1 MSDLDAGGAEW
12 PIVTTHRRQQW
23 FILFGVVALSFNL
36 RPAATSVG
44 PVLGDLTNDLGMSAT
59 TAGVLT
65 TLPVLCFA
73 AFGALAPWAARRIGM
88 HRVMLCALVTA
99 TAALLVRAE
108 APSSPLFIV
117 TTVIALAGMA
127 TANVML
133 PSIIKL
139 HFPDRIGQLTAV
151 YATTLAIGMTMA
163 SALTVP
169 IAEAGGSW
177 RWGLA
182 TWGITAGLAAI
193 PWLGLIAHDVRPEE
207 SARSQIGFLQVA
219 RTPTAWW
226 MAVYFGMQSLH
237 AYAMFGW
244 LPEIFRDAGFS
255 ARDAGLLLAVTTAT
269 GIPVSFIMPRIAVRL
284 SNQTM
289 PVLVITAFCGAGYV
303 GLAAWPSHGAVIWAA
318 LVGIG
323 TGSFPLILTMIG
335 LRTRT
340 SDGTA
345 ALSSF
350 TQSVGYLIG
359 GIGPFMMGVL
369 YDATGGWT
377 APLVV
382 LMMLVIPLGLSGLLA
397 AQPRFVEDELHARAV
412 ASC

>member
-1 MSDLDAGGAEW
+1 MRGGAEW
-12 PIVTTHRRQQW
+12 PVVATHRRQQW
-23 FILFGVVALSFNL
+23 FILLGVVVLSFNL

-44 PVLGDLTNDLGMSAT
+44 PVLGDLSDDLGMSAT

-73 AFGALAPWAARRIGM
+73 AFGAVAPWLARQIGM
-88 HRVMLCALVTA
+88 HRVMLCALGLA
-99 TAALLVRAE
+99 TVALLLRAD
-108 APSSPLFIV
+108 AASPPLFIV
-117 TTVIALAGMA
+117 ATVVALAGMA
-127 TANVML
+127 TANVLL

-151 YATTLAIGMTMA
+151 YATTLAIGMTFA

-182 TWGITAGLAAI
+182 TWGVTAGLAAI
-193 PWLGLIAHDVRPEE
+193 PWLGLIAHDVRPDE
-207 SARSQIGFLQVA
+207 SERSTIGFLQVA
-219 RTPTAWW
+219 RAPTARW
-226 MAVYFGMQSLH
+226 MAAYFGLQSIH

-244 LPEIFRDAGFS
+244 LPEIFREAGFS
-255 ARDAGLLLAVTTAT
+255 ARDAGLLLAVTTAV

-284 SNQTM
+284 QRQTT
-289 PVLVITAFCGAGYV
+289 PVVVITLFCAAGYV
-303 GLAAWPSHGAVIWAA
+303 GLAAWPSHGAVGWAA
-318 LVGIG
+318 LVGVG

-335 LRTRT
+335 LRSRT
-340 SDGTA
+340 SEGTA
-345 ALSSF
+345 ALSGF

-359 GIGPFMMGVL
+359 GIGPLMMGAL

-377 APLVV
+377 APLIV
-382 LMMLVIPLGLSGLLA
+382 LLVLVIPLGLSGFLA
-397 AQPRFVEDELHARAV
+397 ARPRYVEDELEARTLV
-412 ASC
+412 R